1 MFPIIISNLLSQKND
16 FSQMTGCSKGMV
28 RVEFME
34 KNGEKTG
41 EFLGSQE
48 GNYTKISKQQQ
59 EETHRACTASI
70 PESSIQFLI

>member
-1 MFPIIISNLLSQKND
+1 
-16 FSQMTGCSKGMV
+16 MV

-48 GNYTKISKQQQ
+48 GNYTKISKQQNMNL
-59 EETHRACTASI
+59 
-70 PESSIQFLI
+70 SSILTLLKLI